1 MQQQHWDYNH
11 RVMAVDF
18 TYEQAI
24 RTLGVTP
31 GMLDHLIEEGKIPV
45 VRDGVRTVVPRDS
58 ILAYLATVTSVGK
71 ERKKGS

>member
-1 MQQQHWDYNH
+1 
-11 RVMAVDF
+11 MAVDF

-31 GMLDHLIEEGKIPV
+31 DMLDHLIDEGKIPV
-45 VRDGVRTVVPRDS
+45 VRDGIRTVVPREA
-58 ILAYLATVTSVGK
+58 ILAYMATVTSVGK